1 MSSFASSLRPTLR
14 AASGA
19 ALSARS
25 FSSSSS
31 RSVARLLLTGR
42 LAAQPELHATASGQE
57 VVKYT
62 IASNHGPSSKR
73 QTSWFRVSAF
83 VDGSQREFITGLQQG
98 TLLFVEGDASIRQWE
113 DADGKRQSTLSVVQR
128 AVEVLKRPYNPEAS
142 SESASDIN

>member
-1 MSSFASSLRPTLR
+1 MSAFASSLRPTLR

-31 RSVARLLLTGR
+31 RSVARLIITGR
-42 LAAQPELHATASGQE
+42 LAAQPELQATSSGRE

-62 IASNHGPSSKR
+62 VASHHGPSSKR
-73 QTSWFRVSAF
+73 QTSWFKVSAF
-83 VDGSQREFITGLQQG
+83 VEGNQREFISGLQQG

-113 DADGKRQSTLSVVQR
+113 DAEGRKQSALNVVQR
-128 AVEVLKRPYNPEAS
+128 SLEVLKRPYNPEES
-142 SESASDIN
+142 SD